1 MLNVFT
7 LISIIFTMTVFI
19 VPAYYFISGLI
30 CELID
35 MSSEERFKFAKSL
48 GEAFLLGLIVPS
60 IMVGTVGL
68 IALIIAI
75 PLGGL

>member
-7 LISIIFTMTVFI
+7 LVSIIFTMTMFI
-19 VPAYYFISGLI
+19 VPAYYFVSGLI

-35 MSSEERFKFAKSL
+35 MSSEERFQFAKSL
-48 GEAFLLGLIVPS
+48 GEAFLMGLIVPS
-60 IMVGTVGL
+60 IMVITVGL
-68 IALIIAI
+68 VALVIAI

>member
-7 LISIIFTMTVFI
+7 FVSVIFTLTVFI
-19 VPAYYFISGLI
+19 VPTYYFVSGLI

-35 MSSEERFKFAKSL
+35 MSSEERYNFAKSL
-48 GEAFLLGLIVPS
+48 GEAFLLGLIVPA

-68 IALIIAI
+68 VALIIAI